1 MLEFLNLL
9 LCAGGTFAL
18 YSLICRHAKISLAHN
33 RMPADLNISSYKL
46 EKPSSRSAR
55 ASRVKDA
62 LEKRKFL
69 QNILLLVVLLGP
81 CLVIGDGSL
90 TPAISGIIV
99 TSTQCSHVCIGTVQP
114 RAQQEEQFHRIVL
127 VSHSSAWRT
136 VLQRCTSFPWLNFRH
151 FVAICSTLRSPRNWC
166 SSAESWTE

>member
-1 MLEFLNLL
+1 MLDFSNLQL
-9 LCAGGTFAL
+9 RAGGTFAL

-62 LEKRKFL
+62 LEKSKVL

-90 TPAISGIIV
+90 TPAISGITV
-99 TSTQCSHVCIGTVQP
+99 TSTV
-114 RAQQEEQFHRIVL
+114 
-127 VSHSSAWRT
+127 
-136 VLQRCTSFPWLNFRH
+136 
-151 FVAICSTLRSPRNWC
+151 
-166 SSAESWTE
+166 